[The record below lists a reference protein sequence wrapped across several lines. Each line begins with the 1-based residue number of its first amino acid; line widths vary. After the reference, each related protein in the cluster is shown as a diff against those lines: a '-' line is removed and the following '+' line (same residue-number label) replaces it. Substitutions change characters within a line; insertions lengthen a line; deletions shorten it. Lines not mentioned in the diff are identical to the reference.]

1 MSWSKKLRD
10 LRIDH
15 DLTRTQLA
23 EIIGV
28 SPKTISRYE
37 SGDAEPSI
45 SILIQLALY
54 FKVTTDYICDLEK
67 ETSTTDKIV
76 KDEIEQAIDILSKV
90 MKNL

>member
-15 DLTRTQLA
+15 DLTRAQMA

-45 SILIQLALY
+45 SILIQLAIY
-54 FKVTTDYICDLEK
+54 FKVTTDYICGLEK
-67 ETSTTDKIV
+67 DEKSTDKII
-76 KDEIEQAIDILSKV
+76 KDEIEHAIEILSKA

>member
-15 DLTRTQLA
+15 DLTRAQMA
-23 EIIGV
+23 KIVGV

-45 SILIQLALY
+45 SILIQLAMY

-67 ETSTTDKIV
+67 DDHSPDKIV
-76 KDEIEQAIDILSKV
+76 KDEIEQAIEILSRA

>member
-15 DLTRTQLA
+15 DLTRAQLA

-37 SGDAEPSI
+37 SGDAEPNI

-67 ETSTTDKIV
+67 ENNSTDKVV

>member
-15 DLTRTQLA
+15 DLTRAQMA
-23 EIIGV
+23 KIVGV

-37 SGDAEPSI
+37 SGHAEPSI
-45 SILIQLALY
+45 SILIQLAMY
-54 FKVTTDYICDLEK
+54 FKVTTDYICGLEK
-67 ETSTTDKIV
+67 DDNSPDKIV
-76 KDEIEQAIDILSKV
+76 KDEIEQAIEILSKA

>member
-15 DLTRTQLA
+15 DLTRAQMA
-23 EIIGV
+23 EIVGV

-37 SGDAEPSI
+37 TGDAEPSI
-45 SILIQLALY
+45 SILIQLAMY
-54 FKVTTDYICDLEK
+54 FKVTTDYICGLAKDEITL
-67 ETSTTDKIV
+67 DRIV
-76 KDEIEQAIDILSKV
+76 KDEIEQAIEILSKA